1 MQVRTHTRC
10 SFTSSPFVSL
20 VKIPF
25 LLSHPTSLRGNKWC
39 QRAVSLAKARPETLV
54 SFPAEEGPPLQ
65 TDLSYYS
72 YEYDPDPYASEA
84 DVFEAVAE
92 LTTASTLKE
101 VDKVG
106 EVVTTVEW

>member
-1 MQVRTHTRC
+1 M
-10 SFTSSPFVSL
+10 
-20 VKIPF
+20 
-25 LLSHPTSLRGNKWC
+25 
-39 QRAVSLAKARPETLV
+39 QRAVSLAKAHPGTLV

-101 VDKVG
+101 ADKIR